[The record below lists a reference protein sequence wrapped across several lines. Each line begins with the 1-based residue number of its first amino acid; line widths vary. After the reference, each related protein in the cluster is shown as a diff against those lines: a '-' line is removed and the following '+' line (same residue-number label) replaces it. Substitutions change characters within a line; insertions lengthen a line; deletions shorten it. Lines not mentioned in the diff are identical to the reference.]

1 VRATP
6 FVAVFGFP
14 VSSGGGVLTARVQ
27 NPLDVDRLFGEPR
40 PPPPALGAPTTTPPQ
55 PQSVVAASDSRRGD
69 VGAGG
74 YAASDAVSVD
84 VHAAAPRLGG
94 DDCDDSADD
103 DGAQPGVQL
112 VLADQW
118 LQHGGATAARNP
130 LYTGG
135 AGAA

>member
-27 NPLDVDRLFGEPR
+27 NRHDVDRLYGEPLP
-40 PPPPALGAPTTTPPQ
+40 PPPPALGTPTTTPPP
-55 PQSVVAASDSRRGD
+55 PQSVVAVSDSRRGD

-84 VHAAAPRLGG
+84 VHAAAPRLNG
-94 DDCDDSADD
+94 DDSDDD
-103 DGAQPGVQL
+103 DGAQPGAQL